1 MPDHAHHDHEDHDQR
16 DHDHRHDHG
25 GHSHSHAPASFDRA
39 FLIGITLNTGFVV
52 AEATYGVLANSLALI
67 ADAGHNLSD
76 VLGLLLAW
84 AAASLSKRLPTDRYT
99 YGMKRT
105 PILASLANAMLL
117 LVASGAIVWEAVQRF
132 SDPAPVAEM
141 TVIWV
146 AMLGI
151 AINGATALGFMAGRK
166 GDLNIRGAFLHM
178 VADAVVSLG
187 VVLSA
192 LTVLYTGWQWID
204 PLVSIVIAVVIVVG
218 TWSLLRDSINLA
230 LDAVPST
237 IDRPAI
243 EAYLKALPGVSEI
256 HDLHIWAMSTT
267 EVALTVH
274 LVRPGATLDDGLLA
288 QACRD
293 LSSRF
298 GIAHATLQI
307 ELGDPAHPCTLAP
320 AEVV

>member
-1 MPDHAHHDHEDHDQR
+1 MPDHPHHDHK
-16 DHDHRHDHG
+16 HDHEHSHDHG
-25 GHSHSHAPASFDRA
+25 GHAHSHAPASFDRA
-39 FLIGITLNTGFVV
+39 FLIGITLNTGFVI

-84 AAASLSKRLPTDRYT
+84 AAASLAKRLPTDRYT

-132 SDPAPVAEM
+132 SNPAPVAEM

-146 AMLGI
+146 ALIGI
-151 AINGATALGFMAGRK
+151 VINGATALGFMAGRK

-192 LTVLYTGWQWID
+192 LAVLYTGWQWID
-204 PLVSIVIAVVIVVG
+204 PLVSIAIAVVIVVG
-218 TWSLLRDSINLA
+218 TWSLLKDSINLA

-243 EAYLKALPGVSEI
+243 ETYLEALPGVSEI

-307 ELGDPAHPCTLAP
+307 ESGDPAHPCTLAS

>member
-1 MPDHAHHDHEDHDQR
+1 MPDHAHHDHS
-16 DHDHRHDHG
+16 DHDHKHAHG

-39 FLIGITLNTGFVV
+39 FLIGITLNTGFVI
-52 AEATYGVLANSLALI
+52 AEAIYGVLANSLALI

-84 AAASLSKRLPTDRYT
+84 AAASLARRLPTARYT

-117 LVASGAIVWEAVQRF
+117 LVASGAIVWEAVKRF
-132 SDPAPVAEM
+132 SDPAPVAET

-146 AMLGI
+146 AMVGI
-151 AINGATALGFMAGRK
+151 VINGATALGFMAGRK

-187 VVLSA
+187 VVLSGLA
-192 LTVLYTGWQWID
+192 VLYTGWQWID
-204 PLVSIVIAVVIVVG
+204 PMVSIAIAIVIVAG
-218 TWSLLRDSINLA
+218 TWSLLKDSISLA

-237 IDRPAI
+237 VDRPAI
-243 EAYLKALPGVSEI
+243 ESYLMGLPGVSEI

-267 EVALTVH
+267 EVALTAH
-274 LVRPGATLDDGLLA
+274 LVRPGGTLDDGLLA
-288 QACRD
+288 RAAGD

-307 ELGDPAHPCTLAP
+307 ESGDPAHPCKLAP